1 VSLELEIVERKQE
14 VNCAQDDLSKVQ
26 QELQETRDKLASVE
40 DSITEL
46 QEIQSAEKAA
56 KDQLQNDLS
65 SLAEQ
70 LGEQVQKTSLAEKQ
84 AATL

>member
-1 VSLELEIVERKQE
+1 MSLELEIVERKQE
-14 VNCAQDDLSKVQ
+14 VDCAQDDLSKVQ

>member
-1 VSLELEIVERKQE
+1 MSLELEIVERKQE
-14 VNCAQDDLSKVQ
+14 VDCAQDDLSKVQ

-46 QEIQSAEKAA
+46 QAIQSAEKAA

>member
-1 VSLELEIVERKQE
+1 MSLELEIVERKQE

>member
-26 QELQETRDKLASVE
+26 QELQDTRDKLASVE

>member
-1 VSLELEIVERKQE
+1 MSLELEIVERKQE

-26 QELQETRDKLASVE
+26 QELQDTRDKLASVE

>member
-1 VSLELEIVERKQE
+1 MSLELEIVERKQE

-26 QELQETRDKLASVE
+26 QELQDTRDKLASVE

-84 AATL
+84 AAIL

>member
-26 QELQETRDKLASVE
+26 QELQDTRDKLASVE

-84 AATL
+84 AAIL